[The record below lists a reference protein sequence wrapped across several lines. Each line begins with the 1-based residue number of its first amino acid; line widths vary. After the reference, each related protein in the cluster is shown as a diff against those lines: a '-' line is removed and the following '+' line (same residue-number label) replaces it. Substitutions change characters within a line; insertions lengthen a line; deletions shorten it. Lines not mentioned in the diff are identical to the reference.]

1 MDTLEKAEFTA
12 SISNIAIIV
21 TFKIR
26 NNDFQFRSPKHS
38 WQKTKKKKNTTTEKC
53 FAFHTN
59 AKTVTDKLDINL

>member
-38 WQKTKKKKNTTTEKC
+38 WQKTKKKNTDNWKVFCISYKRKNS
-53 FAFHTN
+53 N
-59 AKTVTDKLDINL
+59 W